1 MFDRLNLKFG
11 HSPSKKIYFIHFNEM
26 TLKMMKN
33 AFYFM
38 LKALFI
44 LTILKF
50 FALTLQSCRKNGLIR
65 KIRLISKFATV
76 NKQ

>member
-1 MFDRLNLKFG
+1 MFDRKNKI
-11 HSPSKKIYFIHFNEM
+11 PSKIMKNDFYFI
-26 TLKMMKN
+26 
-33 AFYFM
+33 

-44 LTILKF
+44 LKILKF

-65 KIRLISKFATV
+65 KIRLISKFVTV